1 MPDLFAGSDPVVEA
15 IYRQL
20 KIAAKACGP
29 FTEEKKKTSIHLVRE
44 SAFAGVSPRKTALML
59 TLKSSKG
66 IASPRIARQERVS
79 ANRWH
84 LDLKLQS
91 PEDVDKE
98 LKTWMKAAY
107 ALAGGSANG
116 KQGSE

>member
-1 MPDLFAGSDPVVEA
+1 MPDLFASSDPVVEA

-20 KIAAKACGP
+20 KIAARACGP
-29 FTEEKKKTSIHLVRE
+29 FKEETKKTSIHLVRE
-44 SAFAGVSPRKTALML
+44 SAFAGISPRKASLLL

-91 PEDVDKE
+91 PDDVDRE
-98 LKTWMKAAY
+98 LKAWMKAAY
-107 ALAGGSANG
+107 ALAGG
-116 KQGSE
+116 ETR